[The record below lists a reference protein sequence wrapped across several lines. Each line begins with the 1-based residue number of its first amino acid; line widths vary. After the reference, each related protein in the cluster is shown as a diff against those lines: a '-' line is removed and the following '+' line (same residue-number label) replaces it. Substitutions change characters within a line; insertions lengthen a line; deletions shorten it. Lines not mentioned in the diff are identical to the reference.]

1 MKNILMLFLAL
12 IFTTQVYSQEF
23 TEQSVWRFNIL
34 FETGKSDIQNNY
46 FPRLD
51 SLSNALQDSTF
62 NVTLSAHTDN
72 SGSDESNEILSKSRA
87 EAIKN
92 YLIQRGINDQRL
104 KSLWKGEAEP
114 ISENDTEGG
123 KAQNRRVT
131 VEVFRRIY
139 LSQVTSVVRDDS
151 GMVVVNALVT
161 MRSKFLNDS
170 TRTDSVGK
178 FTINVPYKQP
188 AIIEVT
194 AKDHFYDKQILNLG
208 VFKVKIKD
216 FEIAKAVIGK
226 KMKIKD
232 LNFYGDKA
240 ILLPDSKPN
249 LRIILIF
256 MRINPTYK
264 IDILGHVNQEGFP
277 SPVNSYEHTLSLN
290 RAKMVYEYLIENG
303 ISAERMQYQGFSNW
317 EMLYPRPVN
326 DKQKELNRRVEIRIL
341 EK

>member
-1 MKNILMLFLAL
+1 MKNILMLFFAL
-12 IFTTQVYSQEF
+12 GCATQIYSQEF
-23 TEQSVWRFNIL
+23 TEQSIWRFNIL
-34 FETGKSDIQNNY
+34 FETGKSDIQNIY

-51 SLSNALQDSTF
+51 SLANALQDSTF
-62 NVTLSAHTDN
+62 NATISAHTDN
-72 SGSDESNEILSKSRA
+72 SGSDESNEKLSKNRA

-92 YLIQRGINDQRL
+92 YLTQRGINDQRL
-104 KSLWKGEAEP
+104 KTLWKGENES
-114 ISENDTEGG
+114 ISENNTEGG

-161 MRSKFLNDS
+161 MRSKYLNDS
-170 TRTDSVGK
+170 TRTDSMGK

-194 AKDHFYDKQILNLG
+194 AKDHFYDKQIVNLG

-232 LNFYGDKA
+232 LNFFGDKA
-240 ILLPDSKPN
+240 ILIPDSKPN
-249 LRIILIF
+249 LRILLIF
-256 MRINPTYK
+256 RRINPTYK
-264 IDILGHVNQEGFP
+264 IDIMGHVNIEGFP
-277 SPVNSYEHTLSLN
+277 RPVNTYEHTLSLN
-290 RAKMVYEYLIENG
+290 RAKMVYDYLIENG
-303 ISAERMQYQGFSNW
+303 ISAERMQYHGFSNW
-317 EMLYPRPVN
+317 EMLYPNPVN
-326 DKQKELNRRVEIRIL
+326 DKQMELNRRVEIRIL

>member
-1 MKNILMLFLAL
+1 MKNILMLLFAL
-12 IFTTQVYSQEF
+12 GFITQVYSQEF
-23 TEQSVWRFNIL
+23 TEQSIWRFNIL
-34 FETGKSDIQNNY
+34 FETGKSDIQNTY

-51 SLSNALQDSTF
+51 SLANALQDSTF
-62 NVTLSAHTDN
+62 NVTISAHTDN
-72 SGSDESNEILSKSRA
+72 SGSDESNEKLSKNRA
-87 EAIKN
+87 ETIKN

-104 KSLWKGEAEP
+104 KSQWKGEIEP
-114 ISENDTEGG
+114 ISDNNTEGG

-139 LSQVTSVVRDDS
+139 LSQVTSVVRNDS
-151 GMVVVNALVT
+151 GMAVVNALVT

-170 TRTDSVGK
+170 IRTDSTGR
-178 FTINVPYKQP
+178 FTIYVPYKQP
-188 AIIEVT
+188 AIIEVI
-194 AKDHFYDKQILNLG
+194 AQDHFYDKQIVNLG

-249 LRIILIF
+249 LRILLIF
-256 MRINPTYK
+256 MRINSTYK
-264 IDILGHVNQEGFP
+264 IDIMGHVNAEGFP
-277 SPVNSYEHTLSLN
+277 APVGTFHHTLSVD
-290 RAKMVYEYLIENG
+290 RAKIVYEYLIENG
-303 ISAERMQYQGFSNW
+303 IPAERMQYHGFSNW
-317 EMLYPRPVN
+317 EMLYPNPVN
-326 DKQKELNRRVEIRIL
+326 DKQMELNRRVEIRIL